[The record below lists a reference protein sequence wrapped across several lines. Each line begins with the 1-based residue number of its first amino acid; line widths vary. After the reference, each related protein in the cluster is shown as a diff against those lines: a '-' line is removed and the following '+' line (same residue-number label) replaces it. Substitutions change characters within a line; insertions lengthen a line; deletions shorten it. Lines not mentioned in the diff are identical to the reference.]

1 MPDDIE
7 LGRLRT
13 TRTLSFRERLTPIR
27 RPSTLSSMSTCSTWV
42 EESNAT
48 LPGLTEDETQQQD
61 HLVSFIVGD
70 EIIKG
75 PLATACVWY
84 KCFLR
89 YKFISHWKLF
99 AQTLEG
105 IDDASTAPKPGNLFV
120 VYKFAKIV
128 AQLLKTE
135 SNLAVSQVV
144 DELDNQRQLKPQL
157 DGERAIP
164 NQLVFAAIGWLTMFY
179 EAVCDPSPARLE
191 ITRTSID
198 SCGRPHP
205 LTTRKMRSYS
215 QGLDHVTR
223 SFDDFLGKFGDLVP
237 GPGRPGP
244 TERSDSSDLAT
255 EDIKV
260 QSVCFNTLQ
269 NVIGIDIEWTSSLA
283 LHLELDSGKKTL
295 KLFQNPSFCLMMASA
310 KKACLLSRLINDH
323 AANNCEDVHIPDV
336 PADEYFEE
344 MLLTYRLIF
353 GLDDRSWKAFSRLKT
368 VREEQQI
375 SGDTAIIWDPLLSTV
390 GAQSATSADAR
401 RIYDDLDPTEPA
413 KAYPYAEFPFFGRR
427 LVALQE
433 FVNQHPAQNVRA
445 LLNDRRDVAA
455 WYNLISNQVLVFFA
469 TFTIFL
475 MILSLIFQV
484 WQVLLAKQQLEQG
497 PQ

>member
-1 MPDDIE
+1 MD
-7 LGRLRT
+7 RRV
-13 TRTLSFRERLTPIR
+13 SFRDRLSTPIYR
-27 RPSTLSSMSTCSTWV
+27 SSTLVSMSSCRTWAV
-42 EESNAT
+42 ESSAN
-48 LPGLTEDETQQQD
+48 LPRLMENETQRQD
-61 HLVSFIVGD
+61 HLISFIVGD

-75 PLATACVWY
+75 SLATACVWY

-89 YKFISHWKLF
+89 YKFISHWELF
-99 AQTLEG
+99 AQTLVG
-105 IDDASTAPKPGNLFV
+105 IDDKSTAPKPGDLV
-120 VYKFAKIV
+120 VIYKFAKTV

-135 SNLAVSQVV
+135 SNLAVSQIV

-179 EAVCDPSPARLE
+179 EAVCKPSPARLE
-191 ITRTSID
+191 ITRLSIN

-205 LTTRKMRSYS
+205 LTTRKMKSYS

-223 SFDDFLGKFGDLVP
+223 PFDDLLGKFGDLIP
-237 GPGRPGP
+237 GPGRPSSA
-244 TERSDSSDLAT
+244 ERSDSSDLPT

-269 NVIGIDIEWTSSLA
+269 NVIGINIEWVSSLA

-295 KLFQNPSFCLMMASA
+295 KLFQNPSFCLMMASGS
-310 KKACLLSRLINDH
+310 KTCLLSRLINDH

-336 PADEYFEE
+336 PADEFFQE
-344 MLLTYRLIF
+344 MLLSYRLIF
-353 GLDDRSWKAFSRLKT
+353 GLDDRSWRAFSRLKT
-368 VREEQQI
+368 TREEQQVF
-375 SGDTAIIWDPLLSTV
+375 GETAIIWDPLLSTV
-390 GAQSATSADAR
+390 CGQSASSEDAQS
-401 RIYDDLDPTEPA
+401 IYDDFEPGEPA

-427 LVALQE
+427 LIALQE
-433 FVNQHPAQNVRA
+433 FVNQHQPQNVRA

-455 WYNLISNQVLVFFA
+455 WYTLWSNQVLVFFA

-475 MILSLIFQV
+475 MILSLIFQI

-497 PQ
+497 SS